1 MKRNYLTLAVGL
13 ILVLIFGTLL
23 FSFQV
28 RQTEVALLTTFGKP
42 TRDIHDPGLY
52 LKLPWPIQ
60 RVQKFDKRIHNFED
74 RDEQTIT
81 RDGYHVRIMTYLG
94 WSITDPAI
102 FRERFDGSTTRA
114 QGVLEGFARTAKNAV
129 VGRHPF
135 SSLISTDTNQLK
147 FVEIESEMLDIIRP
161 LARQNGMEVNF
172 IGIKTLGLPE
182 AITRSVFDRM
192 REERQRHVQ
201 RLQAEGES
209 RAAQIRSE
217 ADRERTIILSKAQAE
232 ASRIRGRADAEAAP
246 FYAELEQSPELAI
259 FLMRLNALEI
269 SLKERATLMLDT
281 RTSPYDL
288 LNGLPPVRQL
298 PEKVTQ
304 PVTAPAPETSVLR

>member
-1 MKRNYLTLAVGL
+1 MKRNYLTLTVGL
-13 ILVLIFGTLL
+13 VLVLIFATML

-42 TRDIHDPGLY
+42 TSDFHDPGLY
-52 LKLPWPIQ
+52 WKLPWPIQ

-94 WSITDPAI
+94 WSINDPAI

-129 VGRHPF
+129 IGRHPF
-135 SSLISTDTNQLK
+135 SALISTDTNQLK
-147 FVEIESEMLDIIRP
+147 FAEIEAEMIEIIRP

-172 IGIKTLGLPE
+172 MGIKMLGLPE
-182 AITRSVFDRM
+182 AITRSVFERM

-201 RLQAEGES
+201 RLKADGES
-209 RAAQIRSE
+209 AAVKIRSA
-217 ADRERTIILSKAQAE
+217 ADRQRAEIISNAESE
-232 ASRIRGRADAEAAP
+232 ASHIRGRADAEAAP
-246 FYAELEQSPELAI
+246 FYAELERNPELAI
-259 FLMRLNALEI
+259 WLMKLNALEV
-269 SLKERATLMLDT
+269 SLKERATLVLDT
-281 RTSPYDL
+281 SASPYDL
-288 LNGLPPVRQL
+288 LNGLPSVRRP
-298 PEKVTQ
+298 PEPPMQ
-304 PVTAPAPETSVLR
+304 PVAAPDAATSEN